1 MSYQLLRRD
10 FLRLGAGVCA
20 LSLNGPVWLGQQA
33 FSTPLLISPGCWK
46 SKVRIAKI
54 YMGTPKAHW
63 PTPLMDLT
71 SEMQRYEEE
80 INGMQDGFSDVE
92 FVASELVTSLEQAE
106 QLKEK
111 VDGVDGILII
121 HLSMGILPLIKP
133 ILSAGY
139 PTVLFSAPY
148 SGHEWIH
155 FGELEKEA
163 KGQLVVILSSDL
175 RKLADGINPIRAI
188 HHLREAKILNLT
200 TNPMDNSFLEKAR
213 TVFGTEIVPVSLDR
227 ILSLYHT
234 IPDSEAR
241 SETDKWIIK
250 AMEVVEPSQE
260 EIYRSCKLAL
270 AFERLLEEEQATV
283 ITADCYGSM
292 HHKLPAYPC
301 IGFTRLNDIG
311 LGGICESDLES
322 ALTFILF
329 QGLCGRPGFISDPT
343 VDGDT
348 IILAHCLGT
357 RKMEGPNKPG
367 APYKLRSI
375 MERQEGAVPQIFM
388 KAGNSVTQARIVGVE
403 KILCFT
409 GQIIA
414 APDNDRGCR
423 TKITVRVDGDV
434 ESLWKNWSHGLHRV
448 TCLGN
453 IRKGIE
459 RFCGFKNLEFIDEA
473 RPV

>member
-1 MSYQLLRRD
+1 
-10 FLRLGAGVCA
+10 
-20 LSLNGPVWLGQQA
+20 
-33 FSTPLLISPGCWK
+33 
-46 SKVRIAKI
+46 
-54 YMGTPKAHW
+54 MGTPKAHW

-200 TNPMDNSFLEKAR
+200 TNPMDNSLLEKAR

>member
-1 MSYQLLRRD
+1 
-10 FLRLGAGVCA
+10 
-20 LSLNGPVWLGQQA
+20 
-33 FSTPLLISPGCWK
+33 
-46 SKVRIAKI
+46 
-54 YMGTPKAHW
+54 
-63 PTPLMDLT
+63 
-71 SEMQRYEEE
+71 
-80 INGMQDGFSDVE
+80 FSDVE

-227 ILSLYHT
+227 ILSLYHA

-423 TKITVRVDGDV
+423 TKITVRVDGDA

-453 IRKGIE
+453 IRKGI
-459 RFCGFKNLEFIDEA
+459 
-473 RPV
+473 

>member
-1 MSYQLLRRD
+1 
-10 FLRLGAGVCA
+10 
-20 LSLNGPVWLGQQA
+20 
-33 FSTPLLISPGCWK
+33 
-46 SKVRIAKI
+46 
-54 YMGTPKAHW
+54 MGTPKAHW

>member
-1 MSYQLLRRD
+1 
-10 FLRLGAGVCA
+10 
-20 LSLNGPVWLGQQA
+20 
-33 FSTPLLISPGCWK
+33 
-46 SKVRIAKI
+46 
-54 YMGTPKAHW
+54 
-63 PTPLMDLT
+63 
-71 SEMQRYEEE
+71 MQRYEEE

>member
-1 MSYQLLRRD
+1 
-10 FLRLGAGVCA
+10 
-20 LSLNGPVWLGQQA
+20 
-33 FSTPLLISPGCWK
+33 
-46 SKVRIAKI
+46 
-54 YMGTPKAHW
+54 
-63 PTPLMDLT
+63 MDLT

-227 ILSLYHT
+227 ILSLYHA

-301 IGFTRLNDIG
+301 IGFTRLNDMG

>member
-1 MSYQLLRRD
+1 
-10 FLRLGAGVCA
+10 
-20 LSLNGPVWLGQQA
+20 
-33 FSTPLLISPGCWK
+33 
-46 SKVRIAKI
+46 
-54 YMGTPKAHW
+54 
-63 PTPLMDLT
+63 MDLT

-121 HLSMGILPLIKP
+121 HLSMGILPLVKP

-227 ILSLYHT
+227 ILSLYHA

-301 IGFTRLNDIG
+301 IGFTRLNDMG

-414 APDNDRGCR
+414 APDIDRGCR